1 MRTSRPRTSARAS
14 PSLACCGLDG
24 VPRTVHIPAA
34 GGRSLHGR
42 LFGPAEQRPGI
53 LLIHGLHSTQ
63 AGYGERAEA
72 LADEL
77 GAVCLTF
84 DLGGHGESEGAQP
97 ALSLADHIGDVVAAY
112 DRLVAERD
120 VDPERVGV
128 AGASYGGYL
137 AAVLTARR
145 PVARLAIRAPALYA
159 DADVPVPPAARTHRV
174 DAARPNAALDAVR
187 GFTGPFLVVES
198 GRDGVVPAEMV
209 HAYLRAA
216 PDARHVV
223 MAEAEHALL
232 EPAWRAE
239 FLAL

>member
-1 MRTSRPRTSARAS
+1 VTR
-14 PSLACCGLDG
+14 
-24 VPRTVHIPAA
+24 VVHIPAT

-42 LFGPAEQRPGI
+42 LFSPEQRRPGI
-53 LLIHGLHSTQ
+53 LFIHGLHSTQ

-84 DLGGHGESEGAQP
+84 DLGGHGESEGSQAS
-97 ALSLADHIGDVVAAY
+97 LSLADHIGDVVAAY
-112 DRLVAERD
+112 DRLLAERD
-120 VDPERVGV
+120 VDPARVGV

-137 AAVLTARR
+137 AAALTARR

-159 DADVPVPPAARTHRV
+159 DADVPVPPASRTHV
-174 DAARPNAALDAVR
+174 PGKGPNAALDAV
-187 GFTGPFLVVES
+187 GAFAGPFLVVES
-198 GRDGVVPAEMV
+198 GRDTVVPADMV

-223 MAEAEHALL
+223 MAEAEHALT

-239 FLAL
+239 FLAILLDFFRGL

>member
-1 MRTSRPRTSARAS
+1 M
-14 PSLACCGLDG
+14 
-24 VPRTVHIPAA
+24 PRTVHIPAA

-42 LFGPAEQRPGI
+42 LFGPAEQRPGV
-53 LLIHGLHSTQ
+53 LFVHGLHSTQ
-63 AGYGERAEA
+63 AGYAERAEA
-72 LADEL
+72 LAEAI

-84 DLGGHGESEGAQP
+84 DLGGHGESEGSQP
-97 ALSLADHIGDVVAAY
+97 SLSLADHIGDVVVAY

-120 VDPERVGV
+120 VDPGRIGV

-159 DADVPVPPAARTHRV
+159 DADVAVPPGARTHRLG
-174 DAARPNAALDAVR
+174 DGPNAALDAVR

-198 GRDGVVPAEMV
+198 GRDTVVPAAMV
-209 HAYLRAA
+209 RAYLDAA
-216 PDARHVV
+216 PRARHVV
-223 MAEAEHALL
+223 MAEAEHALH

-239 FLAL
+239 FLALLVDFFRGL